1 MGSSEFDVGC
11 WLLVVGCW
19 LFWEKGSVHRFHLP
33 PELCRAA
40 EFSLSESDAHHAT
53 KVLRLREG
61 DAVTVLD
68 GAGGII
74 EGTIRSAGKRE
85 VVVGVRHRTQAPE
98 PAFRLHLIQ
107 AIPKAKLMESIIQ
120 KATEL
125 GVARVVPLL
134 ADRVVT
140 HLDGEGAEAKAAK
153 WQQVAIE
160 AIKQCGQPWLPKVEP
175 PMTPTD
181 WLKRNENAELCL
193 VGALRPGSR
202 HPKAFFEEFARR
214 HGRRPKDVAIWIGP
228 EGDFTPAE
236 LDAAEA
242 AGARPITLGP
252 LVLRVETASI
262 YCLSVANYE
271 MRAE

>member
-1 MGSSEFDVGC
+1 
-11 WLLVVGCW
+11 
-19 LFWEKGSVHRFHLP
+19 LFWEKKPVHRFHLP

-53 KVLRLREG
+53 KVLRLCEG
-61 DAVTVLD
+61 DPVTVLD
-68 GAGGII
+68 GIGGILD
-74 EGTIRSAGKRE
+74 GTIRSAGKRE
-85 VVVGVRHRTQAPE
+85 VVVGVHRRTQAPE

-125 GVARVVPLL
+125 GVARIVPLL

-140 HLDGEGAEAKAAK
+140 HLDGDGAEAKAAK

-175 PMTPTD
+175 PMTPTE
-181 WLKRNENAELCL
+181 WLNRNEAAELSL
-193 VGALRPGSR
+193 VAALRPRSHRPGE
-202 HPKAFFEEFARR
+202 FFEAFAQQ
-214 HGRRPKDVAIWIGP
+214 HGRRPRTVSVWVGP
-228 EGDFTPAE
+228 EGDFSPAE

-242 AGARPITLGP
+242 AGAKPITLGP

-262 YCLSVANYE
+262 YCLSVINHE
-271 MRAE
+271 MQAE

>member
-1 MGSSEFDVGC
+1 MGC
-11 WLLVVGCW
+11 WLLVVGC
-19 LFWEKGSVHRFHLP
+19 FGNFDAVHRFYLP
-33 PELCRAA
+33 PELCRADA
-40 EFSLSESDAHHAT
+40 FSLSESDAHHAV

-61 DAVTVLD
+61 DEVTVLD
-68 GAGGII
+68 GVGGVM
-74 EGTIRSAGKRE
+74 ECTIRTAGKRD
-85 VVVGVRHRTQAPE
+85 VVVAVKHRIQT
-98 PAFRLHLIQ
+98 PALACRIHLIQ

-120 KATEL
+120 KSTEL
-125 GVARVVPLL
+125 GVARIMPLL
-134 ADRVVT
+134 AERVVT

-175 PMTPTD
+175 PQSPAE
-181 WLKRNENAELCL
+181 WLKRGDSAELAL

-202 HPKAFFEEFARR
+202 HPRAFFESFIHE
-214 HGRRPKDVAIWIGP
+214 HGRKPQDVAIWIGP

-242 AGARPITLGP
+242 AGAKPITLGP

-262 YCLSVANYE
+262 YCLSVVNYE
-271 MRAE
+271 MQAN